1 MNGNGGAFGTFQERI
16 LGQAIQ
22 NDLLPFVTAV
32 TQSLTRY
39 ETKVSTSS
47 RNGSRAAGLEDTPV
61 SRTHAHTVTLFP
73 SIASSL
79 VVAIL
84 GGLK

>member
-22 NDLLPFVTAV
+22 NVPFCFVTAV

-39 ETKVSTSS
+39 KLKSQLVAVT
-47 RNGSRAAGLEDTPV
+47 A
-61 SRTHAHTVTLFP
+61 RTHRLKDDTVTLFP

-84 GGLK
+84 GGLKYM